1 MFALGSFASLP
12 SCLTNVRLATADEP
26 VAVRMDGTCTGEC
39 GIGQG
44 KIKYLEAEFG
54 EAALA
59 TTRSLKRAL
68 DPLDILNP
76 GKIVSLG

>member
-1 MFALGSFASLP
+1 MTATLLFARHGKWPLDFQLGSIARFCHILRMSVCPLIAS
-12 SCLTNVRLATADEP
+12 T
-26 VAVRMDGTCTGEC
+26 
-39 GIGQG
+39 IGAA
-44 KIKYLEAEFG
+44 KAEFG

-59 TTRSLKRAL
+59 TMRSLKRAL

>member
-1 MFALGSFASLP
+1 
-12 SCLTNVRLATADEP
+12 
-26 VAVRMDGTCTGEC
+26 MDGTYTGEC

-44 KIKYLEAEFG
+44 KMKYLEAEFG

-59 TTRSLKRAL
+59 TMRSLKRAL
-68 DPLDILNP
+68 DPLNILNP